1 MSSKIY
7 NSSLVAIHIIREAI
21 TLKTPAYVGM
31 SILDLSETLVYDF
44 KYSYIESKYHDKEN
58 LLLTDTDSLT
68 YEIDTEDVYK
78 DFWADKNK
86 FHNSE
91 YAENSPFFDKTNK
104 KVIGKF
110 KDEAS
115 GVRRLKINVS
125 LIDF

>member
-1 MSSKIY
+1 MSSKIF

-44 KYSYIESKYHDKEN
+44 KYSCIESKYHDKEK
-58 LLLTDTDSLT
+58 LLFGDTDSLT
-68 YEIDTEDVYK
+68 YEIVTEDVYK

>member
-1 MSSKIY
+1 MSSKIF

-44 KYSYIESKYHDKEN
+44 KYSYIESKYHDKEK
-58 LLLTDTDSLT
+58 LLFANTDSLI
-68 YEIDTEDVYK
+68 YQIDTEDVYK

-91 YAENSPFFDKTNK
+91 YAENSPFFDETNK

-115 GVRRLKINVS
+115 GVRRPKINV
-125 LIDF
+125 

>member
-7 NSSLVAIHIIREAI
+7 NSSLVAIHIIREAV

-44 KYSYIESKYHDKEN
+44 KYSYIESKYHDKEK
-58 LLLTDTDSLT
+58 LLFTDTDSLT

-86 FHNSE
+86 FHNS
-91 YAENSPFFDKTNK
+91 YMQKIHHSSTKRIRKSLENSKMKHPEF
-104 KVIGKF
+104 VGL
-110 KDEAS
+110 
-115 GVRRLKINVS
+115 RLT
-125 LIDF
+125 FR

>member
-1 MSSKIY
+1 MSSKIF

-44 KYSYIESKYHDKEN
+44 KYSYIESKYHDKEK
-58 LLLTDTDSLT
+58 LLFGDTDSLT

-115 GVRRLKINVS
+115 EVRRFKINVS

>member
-1 MSSKIY
+1 MSSKIF

-44 KYSYIESKYHDKEN
+44 KYSYIESKYHDKEK
-58 LLLTDTDSLT
+58 LLFGDTDSLT

-91 YAENSPFFDKTNK
+91 YAENSPFSDKTNK

-115 GVRRLKINVS
+115 EVRRFKINVS

>member
-7 NSSLVAIHIIREAI
+7 NSSLVAIHIIREAV

-44 KYSYIESKYHDKEN
+44 KYSYIESKYHDKEK
-58 LLLTDTDSLT
+58 LLFTDTDSLT

-115 GVRRLKINVS
+115 EVRRLKINVS